1 VLTITERNIETLK
14 KKVHAVQGWGIL
26 MKELKKLMESEE
38 YQGFIQ
44 DAGVKKFKAMR
55 SKRG

>member
-1 VLTITERNIETLK
+1 
-14 KKVHAVQGWGIL
+14 
-26 MKELKKLMESEE
+26 LKKLMESEE